1 MSYDE
6 IIERV
11 QERAGIAD
19 RSEAEGTT
27 IEVLQELCDRLSGK
41 EASDLLAQLPG
52 ELQRAVIVSPSP
64 LPIDHGE
71 FVANIARELSASED
85 EALRRI
91 RSVVS
96 TLREAVSWGEFQDVL
111 EDLDPQYADFVAY

>member
-1 MSYDE
+1 VNYDE
-6 IIERV
+6 IIEGV

-41 EASDLLAQLPG
+41 EARDLLAQLPG

-64 LPIDHGE
+64 LPIDHDA
-71 FVANIARELSASED
+71 FIANIARELSISED
-85 EALRRI
+85 EARKRI
-91 RSVVS
+91 RAVVS

-111 EDLDPQYADFVAY
+111 EELDPQYAEFVA

>member
-6 IIERV
+6 IVERV

-27 IEVLQELCDRLSGK
+27 IEVLQELCDRLPG
-41 EASDLLAQLPG
+41 EETRDLLAQLPG
-52 ELQRAVIVSPSP
+52 ELQHAVIVSPSP
-64 LPIDHGE
+64 LPISRAE
-71 FVANIARELSASED
+71 FVANIARELGVSED
-85 EALRRI
+85 ESLRRV

-111 EDLDPQYADFVAY
+111 EDLDPQYADFVTI

>member
-6 IIERV
+6 IVRRV
-11 QERAGIAD
+11 QERAGISD
-19 RSEAEGTT
+19 RSDAEGAT

-41 EASDLLAQLPG
+41 EAGDLLAQLPG

-64 LPIDHGE
+64 LPIDHDT
-71 FVANIARELSASED
+71 FVANIARELSVSED
-85 EALRRI
+85 EARKRI
-91 RSVVS
+91 RAVVS

-111 EDLDPQYADFVAY
+111 EELDPQYADFVA